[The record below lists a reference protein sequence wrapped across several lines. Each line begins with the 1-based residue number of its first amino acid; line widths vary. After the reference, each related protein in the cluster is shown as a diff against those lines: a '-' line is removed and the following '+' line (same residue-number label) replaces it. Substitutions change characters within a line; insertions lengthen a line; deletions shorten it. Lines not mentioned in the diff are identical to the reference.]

1 MTIGRTGEECQQSG
15 IYDSNCHTKQ
25 LALSKGATFPP
36 CRCRQAV
43 IWTLVPASSGAA
55 RREILVECAN
65 DILGLAKAAA
75 SNG

>member
-1 MTIGRTGEECQQSG
+1 MTTGRTGEECQQTG

-36 CRCRQAV
+36 CRCRQGV
-43 IWTLVPASSGAA
+43 IWTLVPASSGA
-55 RREILVECAN
+55 RRDILVEYAN
-65 DILGLAKAAA
+65 GISGLAKAAA

>member
-1 MTIGRTGEECQQSG
+1 MTTGRTGEECQQSG

-43 IWTLVPASSGAA
+43 IWILVPASSGAA
-55 RREILVECAN
+55 RREILLECAN
-65 DILGLAKAAA
+65 GISGLAKAA
-75 SNG
+75 SNS